1 MTTALS
7 LKGFAK
13 AFYILGVAFL
23 VSAMV
28 LSFAVIPVGAAP
40 ISGDLQLNL
49 SHIACVNGQVEIHF
63 VLLNVPDGVV
73 PGTLTYTYGTLSP
86 TGHTGNVWSY
96 LDYKP
101 SGYYD
106 ISSASVDVNG
116 TTVTLHN
123 PDAYAGTYN
132 CAPTSTATS
141 TFVPT
146 ATFTP
151 TTTFTPTSMPSST
164 ATATA
169 ISTQGP
175 SETPTAT
182 FTATATSLPTETLIP
197 TATGVTF
204 TNLSFRFVCSLT
216 GTSWRVTNPNSFDVT
231 FSFSLNGAAFQ
242 DFTAPAGAN
251 DLIFTNSDPVAGSM
265 NLSYMLNGV
274 LQESKL
280 NKTTACEVA
289 TTSTPSSASTAVL
302 SAKSTPVPTLIAPS
316 RNSASAVLIPVT
328 GTDLISYSQ
337 RGFSTAQK
345 ALIDFGFGFLGMGFI
360 LQGFSRK
367 PKK

>member
-1 MTTALS
+1 MTTTYA

-73 PGTLTYTYGTLSP
+73 PGTLTYTYGSIP
-86 TGHTGNVWSY
+86 PSSNTGNVWHY

-101 SGYYD
+101 SGYFD

-123 PDAYAGTYN
+123 PDAYAGTYD
-132 CAPTSTATS
+132 CAPTSTPTS

-146 ATFTP
+146 V
-151 TTTFTPTSMPSST
+151 TFTPTSTYTPTSLPSS
-164 ATATA
+164 
-169 ISTQGP
+169 
-175 SETPTAT
+175 TPTAT
-182 FTATATSLPTETLIP
+182 LTSTPGPSASPTSTFTPTATSLPTETVTP
-197 TATGVTF
+197 TATGLPF
-204 TNLSFRFVCSLT
+204 ADLSFRFVCSLD
-216 GTSWRVTNPNSFDVT
+216 GTSWRVTNPNSSDAT
-231 FSFSLNGAAFQ
+231 FSFSLNGGASQ

-251 DLIFTNSDPVAGSM
+251 DLIFANSDLQAGS
-265 NLSYMLNGV
+265 LSVSYTLNGV
-274 LQESKL
+274 LHESTI
-280 NKTTACEVA
+280 NKATVCEVA
-289 TTSTPSSASTAVL
+289 ATSTPLPASTAVL
-302 SAKSTPVPTLIAPS
+302 DTRSTSVPTLTAPT

-328 GTDLISYSQ
+328 GTDFTGSNQ
-337 RGFSTAQK
+337 VGFSTAQN
-345 ALIDFGFGFLGMGFI
+345 ALINFGFGFLGMGLV
-360 LQGFSRK
+360 LQGISRK
-367 PKK
+367 IKK